1 MKLLKEYAYVHTGY
15 SFGGSLKNRPVG
27 NTAILQMSNVCD
39 SGNYDVERLAR
50 VNLPYKSNRDL
61 LQDGDLVVRARGFN
75 NRAMLIKNPP
85 ERLVCVAP
93 LTFLQI
99 TNRRLILLG
108 YLQWYFNLAMTQ
120 AAIADI
126 AQLNQKPV
134 RHVYVR
140 DLELLRIFVPPIEH
154 QQKIVDFF
162 NLEKDNAKIWAEIN
176 DARLLRLE
184 NWLLRELH
192 QNECDE
198 EQVETEKET
207 AC

>member
-1 MKLLKEYAYVHTGY
+1 MKLLKGYAYVHTGC

-50 VNLPYKSNRDL
+50 VNLPYKSNR
-61 LQDGDLVVRARGFN
+61 
-75 NRAMLIKNPP
+75 AMLIKNPP

-93 LTFLQI
+93 LIFLQI
-99 TNRRLILLG
+99 TNHRLILPG

-192 QNECDE
+192 QNECHE
-198 EQVETEKET
+198 EDAETEKET